1 MIACPALAT
10 NGDASLSASLVALD
24 CQVNAAVATG
34 YSRLFGQDGRFVA
47 VLTLVLT
54 IYVAILALGLITG
67 RTRLKMSAMA
77 PRVLALGLVLTFA
90 TAWPAYQTV
99 VYGLLTHGPD
109 QIASA
114 FMSSDSGATL
124 AFAQRLD
131 AMYGRFVDLAQ
142 ALQSQGQSTP
152 NLQIAIKLVWGSSLL
167 LMLSTAGLLVV
178 ARLVLAVL
186 LALGPLFMVFA
197 LFEGT
202 RGLFEGWLKMAV
214 AFALAPML
222 IVLGGAGVMATLAP
236 MIDGMLD
243 DPGAAVTGMQPV
255 LLLFVSAVIYAATL
269 LAMPLTAI
277 GLTRGWRLHSRN
289 EAGSHDAGG
298 YARLEMGT
306 WRSSVS
312 QTTDIGSARREAT
325 GTTAANDRL
334 AGLLGALQR
343 GEQRIVDGA
352 QPIQTTRARQDVPM
366 PSVAPAR
373 RIAGLGQRHRAQQ
386 NKPGFS
392 GRWQT

>member
-1 MIACPALAT
+1 MIACPAMAT
-10 NGDASLSASLVALD
+10 NGDASLSASLVTLD

-34 YSRLFGQDGRFVA
+34 YGRLFGQEGRFVA

-67 RTRLKMSAMA
+67 RTRLRLSAMT

-99 VYGLLTHGPD
+99 VYGLLTRGPD

-114 FMSSDSGATL
+114 FMGGNSGATL

-131 AMYGRFVDLAQ
+131 TMSGRFMDLAQ

-152 NLQIAIKLVWGSSLL
+152 NLQIAIKLVWSSALL

-202 RGLFEGWLKMAV
+202 RGLFEGWLKTAV

-236 MIDGMLD
+236 MIDGMLE
-243 DPGAAVTGMQPV
+243 DPGAAVAGMQPI
-255 LLLFVSAVIYAATL
+255 LLLFVGAVIYAGTL
-269 LAMPLTAI
+269 FAMLLTAI
-277 GLTRGWRLHSRN
+277 GLTRSWRLRNRN
-289 EAGSHDAGG
+289 EAGPRDADDH
-298 YARLEMGT
+298 ARLEAGT
-306 WRSSVS
+306 QRSSAS
-312 QTTDIGSARREAT
+312 ETTVMGSAQREAT
-325 GTTAANDRL
+325 GATASNDRL

-343 GEQRIVDGA
+343 GEQRVGDGT
-352 QPIQTTRARQDVPM
+352 QIRQITRARQEAPM
-366 PSVAPAR
+366 SNAVPAR
-373 RIAGLGQRHRAQQ
+373 RIAGLGQRHRGQQ